1 MWKNLYINT
10 QNIETETEKSVL
22 INMPKKSEYSGFS
35 FWHPRKL
42 VRNAGHKGYRV
53 SIGYTDDFKFNLK
66 RYGKNNNVLQELS
79 LTAKE
84 MELALNNEQLSQ
96 DVEEKITHHVHTPEK
111 LSLSNKLEV
120 KNELFDN

>member
-1 MWKNLYINT
+1 MNT

-35 FWHPRKL
+35 FWHPKKI
-42 VRNAGHKGYRV
+42 VKHAGHKGYRI
-53 SIGYTDDFKFNLK
+53 SIGYTDDFTFNLK

-84 MELALNNEQLSQ
+84 IEVALNNEQLSQ
-96 DVEEKITHHVHTPEK
+96 DVEKKIESTIHTPEK

-120 KNELFDN
+120 ENELSDN